1 MRLFQSPIHKWSG
14 IVTTLYDDDGTSY
27 YIVSLVDIGK
37 QHTYEVRDEDSLNDI
52 MDIIGEVE
60 YNNNPLTYDEMLEKM
75 EAQQWHELN
84 VMM

>member
-52 MDIIGEVE
+52 MDIIDEVE

-75 EAQQWHELN
+75 EAQQ
-84 VMM
+84 